1 MSNNTETPRTVLDML
16 ESHAEGYFETVKD
29 SWEHSGKIGGKDMD
43 IRKRFMGYHLASV
56 RTFMQIVM
64 DPTRAFTFVLG
75 AVARDLINAM
85 TEDEKAE
92 LATIT
97 LEELENAKREL

>member
-1 MSNNTETPRTVLDML
+1 MSNEAEHPRTVLDML
-16 ESHAEGYFETVKD
+16 ESHAEDYSETVKNT
-29 SWEHSGKIGGKDMD
+29 WEYSGEKDTD
-43 IRKRFMGYHLASV
+43 IKRRLMAYHLASIK
-56 RTFMQIVM
+56 TFMHIVL

-75 AVARDLINAM
+75 AVARELINAM